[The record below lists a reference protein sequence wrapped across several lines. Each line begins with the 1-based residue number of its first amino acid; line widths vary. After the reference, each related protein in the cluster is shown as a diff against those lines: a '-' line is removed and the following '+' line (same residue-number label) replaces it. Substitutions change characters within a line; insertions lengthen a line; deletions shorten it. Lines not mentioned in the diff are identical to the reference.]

1 MLEMVQ
7 HRLQMMQPAH
17 WLIVAGCALV
27 ILGIAGIL
35 IRTARTPEAIE
46 DRAEG
51 EEVTAIDAEK

>member
-7 HRLQMMQPAH
+7 HWLEMMQPAH

-35 IRTARTPEAIE
+35 VRSARTPEASE

-51 EEVTAIDAEK
+51 EEVTAVDAEK

>member
-7 HRLQMMQPAH
+7 HWLEMMQPAH

-27 ILGIAGIL
+27 IFGIAGIL
-35 IRTARTPEAIE
+35 IRTARTPEANE
-46 DRAEG
+46 DRAED